1 MKYIDEGTKTWI
13 KEIISLLEELTSAR
27 LHHEGWVKGTTQSVY
42 SWSEFVVE
50 MLDINLSDDFL
61 PVGARAVGFSEL
73 MIDSLQRLRNQLTV
87 FVDRNGVDDAS
98 AASIIQDPD
107 FATIVAYGSKVL
119 ELFRVESQNII
130 SKPTTF

>member
-1 MKYIDEGTKTWI
+1 MKYIDRGTKTWI
-13 KEIISLLEELTSAR
+13 KEMISLLEELTSAR
-27 LHHEGWVKGTTQSVY
+27 LHHEGWVKGTTQGVY

-50 MLDINLSDDFL
+50 MLDIHLSDDFL
-61 PVGARAVGFSEL
+61 TVGARAAGFSEL
-73 MIDSLQRLRNQLTV
+73 MIDSLQHLRNQLTV

-98 AASIIQDPD
+98 AASIIRDPD

-119 ELFRVESQNII
+119 ELFRVESQNIV